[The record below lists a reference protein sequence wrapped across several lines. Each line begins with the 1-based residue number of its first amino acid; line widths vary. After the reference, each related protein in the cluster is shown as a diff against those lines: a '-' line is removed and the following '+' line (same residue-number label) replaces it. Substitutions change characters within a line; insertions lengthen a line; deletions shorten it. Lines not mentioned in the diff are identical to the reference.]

1 MRKGSANTQKGMLR
15 FCQKLA
21 ARVDRAGARGEEL
34 LRADSGSWNTKVFEY
49 LEQIGWQ
56 YSIGARM
63 IKKVRAAVEA
73 IDEDAWQN
81 IVYPAGGEWQIAET
95 TYGERRLI
103 VRRTRLVGAQA
114 ELFADWRYFA
124 FITNR
129 SHEIAVVEAEHRDH
143 GVVEQVIADLKDQG
157 TRALSLR
164 RLRRQR
170 RMDRPRR
177 ARAQPLRWTQLLGL
191 PDTTIRAARTLRRRL
206 IAVPGRLTRHARG
219 RTLHLPTRSDA
230 RLTARHAHRPRSDRS
245 ARPPART
252 PLPANTPTRPT
263 GPPPTH
269 DHRAP
274 PPPSG
279 VPDRQTSRAA
289 GRHRF
294 SARQEGVLI
303 TVWFCPRNCVGM
315 NERDAHAYDYEA
327 ADG

>member
-1 MRKGSANTQKGMLR
+1 VAGRRRPWRRPAGFDVDSFVGEVCGRLKRGASYGYTKLLGYHPILATRADSREVLHIRMRKGSANTQKGMLR

-56 YSIGARM
+56 YSIGVRM

-219 RTLHLPTRSDA
+219 RTLHLPTRWPWHDDYTRA
-230 RLTARHAHRPRSDRS
+230 LRRIRA
-245 ARPPART
+245 
-252 PLPANTPTRPT
+252 LPTLA
-263 GPPPTH
+263 
-269 DHRAP
+269 
-274 PPPSG
+274 
-279 VPDRQTSRAA
+279 
-289 GRHRF
+289 
-294 SARQEGVLI
+294 
-303 TVWFCPRNCVGM
+303 
-315 NERDAHAYDYEA
+315 
-327 ADG
+327 